1 MQRASVHQPQLLL
14 ASRGHHLEDVK
25 LNPFHLVAA
34 QVDHLVQGVLPEL
47 LELVVLVRQMHRE
60 VR

>member
-1 MQRASVHQPQLLL
+1 LLL

-34 QVDHLVQGVLPEL
+34 QVDHLVQAVLPEL